1 MLKNSAKRVQEAINN
16 LGLEFTVR
24 EYPSTTRTA
33 SDAAATIGC
42 EVGAIVKSLIFMT
55 TEEPVEP
62 ILILVS
68 GANRVDENKIM
79 QETGLKLTKANAE
92 FIRIKIGYAIG
103 GIPPIGHNT
112 KLITFID
119 RDLLLYEEI
128 WAAAGTPNAVFS
140 LPSNKLANLTDGK
153 IIFVKNNF
161 L

>member
-33 SDAAATIGC
+33 TDAAATIGC

-92 FIRIKIGYAIG
+92 FIRIKSGYAIG

-140 LPSNKLANLTDGK
+140 LPSHKLANLTAGK
-153 IIFVKNNF
+153 IISVKK
-161 L
+161 